1 MPAYASER
9 PVCPV
14 KQLGGGLPL
23 LILGSQLA
31 APSFDRGATWF
42 TVVGVLLTT
51 SGLVLRAVEI
61 IRRNQSGRP

>member
-14 KQLGGGLPL
+14 KQLEGLPL

-31 APSFDRGATWF
+31 APSFDGGATWF
-42 TVVGVLLTT
+42 TVVGVLLTI